1 MHKYRCASCGHI
13 FTSENFAEKCP
24 ECGSRIL
31 IHKEGEPRKTA
42 PAAARAAIV
51 PPVQVNAD
59 DNCAQRTPDP
69 WNRDKL

>member
-31 IHKEGEPRKTA
+31 IHKEGEPKKNSTCSCKGG
-42 PAAARAAIV
+42 
-51 PPVQVNAD
+51 
-59 DNCAQRTPDP
+59 NCSSCAGQCG
-69 WNRDKL
+69 